1 MTLQLNP
8 VWTLVAALLAIQFG
22 KRINAKIVWLE
33 RGNIPPAVTAGL
45 FFSLIL
51 AILRGNGWLDV
62 RFHTGPRDVL
72 LLVFFASLGFGAHLR
87 QLASAG
93 KGALVICAGVVLV
106 LVSQNFVG
114 LLVAKAY
121 GEVPA
126 LGLFLGSAA
135 FAGGHGTVVAWANTP
150 YTAGLTGALE
160 IGIGS
165 ATLGL
170 VLGGLVA
177 GPVSVWLATRDRSA
191 ARHATVFEDDVPAAP
206 NREPVFSTDRWLPS
220 LLWIALSIALAP
232 LLGDW
237 AAAHGFKTPA
247 FLAVL
252 VVCVVLTNIAD
263 SFRRPLDTD
272 VTDLIGTVALR
283 IFLAIAMLSLDW
295 VSLFEHIPMLLTA
308 AAVQVV
314 TTVIIAV
321 LLVYTL
327 FGRGREG
334 AAATGGFIGFSLG
347 AMPVGLAVM
356 RRLNARF
363 GDTPRALLAITLA
376 ASLFTDT
383 ANALVITI
391 FFRWLGS

>member
-8 VWTLVAALLAIQFG
+8 VWTLVAALLAIQLG
-22 KRINAKIVWLE
+22 KRINAKVVWLE
-33 RGNIPPAVTAGL
+33 RGHIPPAVTAGL
-45 FFSLIL
+45 FVSLIL

-93 KGALVICAGVVLV
+93 KGAFVICAGVVLV
-106 LVSQNFVG
+106 VVSQNILG
-114 LLVAKAY
+114 LMVAKAF
-121 GEVPA
+121 GEAPA

-308 AAVQVV
+308 GAVQVV

>member
-45 FFSLIL
+45 FVSLVL

-121 GEVPA
+121 GAVPA

-150 YTAGLTGALE
+150 YTAGLSGALE

-177 GPVSVWLATRDRSA
+177 GPVSVWLATHDRSA

>member
-45 FFSLIL
+45 FVSLIL

-150 YTAGLTGALE
+150 YTAGLSGALE

-165 ATLGL
+165 ATLSL

>member
-206 NREPVFSTDRWLPS
+206 DREPVFSTDRWLPS

>member
-45 FFSLIL
+45 FVSLIL
-51 AILRGNGWLDV
+51 AILRGKGWLDV

-165 ATLGL
+165 ATLGV

>member
-45 FFSLIL
+45 FVSLIL

-121 GEVPA
+121 GEVSA

-165 ATLGL
+165 ATLGV

>member
-8 VWTLVAALLAIQFG
+8 VWTLVAALLAIQLG

-45 FFSLIL
+45 FVSLIL

-206 NREPVFSTDRWLPS
+206 DREPVFSTDRWLPS

-321 LLVYTL
+321 LLVTPYS
-327 FGRGREG
+327 
-334 AAATGGFIGFSLG
+334 AAAARG
-347 AMPVGLAVM
+347 PQRLAVSSGSASA
-356 RRLNARF
+356 RCRLA
-363 GDTPRALLAITLA
+363 
-376 ASLFTDT
+376 
-383 ANALVITI
+383 
-391 FFRWLGS
+391 WL

>member
-1 MTLQLNP
+1 
-8 VWTLVAALLAIQFG
+8 
-22 KRINAKIVWLE
+22 
-33 RGNIPPAVTAGL
+33 
-45 FFSLIL
+45 
-51 AILRGNGWLDV
+51 
-62 RFHTGPRDVL
+62 
-72 LLVFFASLGFGAHLR
+72 
-87 QLASAG
+87 
-93 KGALVICAGVVLV
+93 
-106 LVSQNFVG
+106 
-114 LLVAKAY
+114 
-121 GEVPA
+121 
-126 LGLFLGSAA
+126 
-135 FAGGHGTVVAWANTP
+135 
-150 YTAGLTGALE
+150 
-160 IGIGS
+160 
-165 ATLGL
+165 
-170 VLGGLVA
+170 
-177 GPVSVWLATRDRSA
+177 
-191 ARHATVFEDDVPAAP
+191 VPAAP
-206 NREPVFSTDRWLPS
+206 DREPVFSTDRWLPS